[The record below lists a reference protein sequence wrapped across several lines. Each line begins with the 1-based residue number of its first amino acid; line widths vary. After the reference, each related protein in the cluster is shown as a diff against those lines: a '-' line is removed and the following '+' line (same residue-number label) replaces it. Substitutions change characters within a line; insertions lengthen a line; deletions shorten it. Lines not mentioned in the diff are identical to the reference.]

1 MRPELAES
9 TVWIVILGGMAA
21 TYLTRLSFILLI
33 PAERMPQFLR
43 SGLKYIPPAVLSA
56 ILLPELVI
64 QDGSLELA
72 LSNHRLV
79 AGMIAALVAWRLRN
93 TWLTIATGM
102 LALWLLM

>member
-1 MRPELAES
+1 LAEF
-9 TVWIVILGGMAA
+9 TVWLVILGGMIA

-33 PAERMPQFLR
+33 PTERVPQFLR
-43 SGLKYIPPAVLSA
+43 RGLKYIPPAVLSA

>member
-1 MRPELAES
+1 LAES
-9 TVWIVILGGMAA
+9 TVWLVILGGMAA

-33 PAERMPQFLR
+33 PAARVPQFLR
-43 SGLKYIPPAVLSA
+43 RGLKYIPPAVLSA

-102 LALWLLM
+102 LALWLLL

>member
-1 MRPELAES
+1 MRSELAES
-9 TVWIVILGGMAA
+9 TVWLVILGGMAA

-33 PAERMPQFLR
+33 PAERVPQFLR
-43 SGLKYIPPAVLSA
+43 RGLKYIPPAVLSA